1 MEWFF
6 ASMSGKERKK
16 EELCMCFFFFLLLL
30 PILLVKSDMEKES
43 CFLFVMFLQVQSSE
57 DEDRCTKRC

>member
-6 ASMSGKERKK
+6 ASMNGKERKK
-16 EELCMCFFFFLLLL
+16 EELCICVFFFLLL